1 MPPVNTKTWS
11 DILAHVRLSYPQ
23 LSRGWFSQLSPRSLA
38 QGTLTVE
45 AGNSSQAVYLR
56 RHCQRPFAEAAQAAT
71 GRLLTLRFEST
82 EDPDPAPEATPGLSF
97 EDEAEL
103 PLNGDYIFDNFV
115 TGPCNRLA
123 HAAAVAV
130 SQAPGRAYNPFFIH
144 GAVGLGK
151 THLLQAVCHQILE
164 TAPASRIKYISCESF
179 TNHFLEA
186 VEKGAMNQ
194 FRYRYRNA
202 DVLVIDDIHFL
213 AERERSQEEFFHTF
227 NTLHQS
233 RRQIILSADCP
244 PPEIPSL
251 EERLVSRFN
260 SGLVTLLERPCLE
273 TRMAIVRK
281 KAKLRCLDVPEEVV
295 RLIAGSIDSNIR
307 ELEGALAKMELL
319 GATCEGVVDLEA
331 ARKVI
336 GVDTGRRRVTI
347 PEILEL
353 VGQRYNLRQADLQ
366 GKRRT
371 KSVTRPRQICMYLA
385 RQLTDLSL
393 GEIGGYLGGRD
404 HTTVLHAQ
412 RMISERGVEDAA
424 LRREL
429 EELKDQ
435 LLNRPAHAH

>member
-1 MPPVNTKTWS
+1 MAAVTASTWR
-11 DILAHVRLSYPQ
+11 DIVSYVRLNYPD
-23 LSRGWFSQLSPRSLA
+23 LSRGWFSQLSPRTLA
-38 QGTLTVE
+38 SGTLTVA
-45 AGNSSQAVYLR
+45 AGNASQVSYLR
-56 RHCQRPFAEAAQAAT
+56 RHCQRPFAVAAQAAT
-71 GRLLTLRFEST
+71 GRLLTVDFESSA
-82 EDPDPAPEATPGLSF
+82 DPQASGERIPSLSF
-97 EDEAEL
+97 EEENEL
-103 PLNGDYIFDNFV
+103 ALNGDYVFDNFV
-115 TGPCNRLA
+115 VGPCNRLA

-130 SQAPGRAYNPFFIH
+130 SEAPGRAYNPFFIH
-144 GAVGLGK
+144 GSVGLGK
-151 THLLQAVCHQILE
+151 THLLQAVCQQVLE
-164 TAPASRIKYISCESF
+164 VAPASRIKFISCETF

-202 DVLVIDDIHFL
+202 DVLVIDDIQFL

-233 RRQIILSADCP
+233 HRQIILSADCP

-273 TRMAIVRK
+273 TRMAIIRK
-281 KAKLRCLDVPEEVV
+281 KAKMRCLDVPEEVV
-295 RLIAGSIDSNIR
+295 RLIAGAIDSNIR
-307 ELEGALAKMELL
+307 ELQGALAKLELL
-319 GATCEGVVDLEA
+319 AATRAGGIDLA
-331 ARKVI
+331 AAEQVI
-336 GVDTGRRRVTI
+336 GVDNGRRRVSI

-385 RQLTDLSL
+385 RHLTDMSL

-404 HTTVLHAQ
+404 HTTVLHAE
-412 RMISERGVEDAA
+412 RLIGERGTEDPA

-429 EELKDQ
+429 QELKDQ
-435 LLNRPAHAH
+435 LLNRPAHAR